1 MRIFV
6 FIFVIALTLTT
17 ISTPLVRRFAVW
29 LGFVDTPAVRKLHSA
44 PMPLMG
50 GLAIALGALVAFILL
65 VSLLPVSF
73 LTPPVYGMIVASLL
87 IALLGLVD
95 DRRQLPAS
103 IKLLGQ
109 FVAAGIV
116 ILTGIQVQL
125 PIPDWLNIAVT
136 FVWLVGIT
144 NAMNFLDNMDGLT
157 AGVSCVAAA
166 FILLLATFNDQYL
179 VAAVSAGIV
188 GATLAFLRY
197 NFKPAQIF
205 MGDAGSMFLGLILAI
220 LCLQLRFPE
229 NVNFVTWMVPV
240 YILGL
245 PIFDMTLV
253 VISRIR
259 RGVNPLTTAGKD
271 HLSHRLVDRGFTQ
284 REAVLLLYLAA
295 GAFGMAGMFIT
306 SADVVEGYA
315 LGLTT
320 VVVGLYAIWRLE
332 IRRDMEIV
340 EQADSA
346 AEEPRA

>member
-1 MRIFV
+1 MRVFI

-29 LGFVDTPAVRKLHSA
+29 LGFVDTPADRKLHSA
-44 PMPLMG
+44 PVPLMG

-73 LTPPVYGMIVASLL
+73 LTPTVIGIFGASLL
-87 IALLGLVD
+87 IVLLGLID
-95 DRRQLPAS
+95 DRRQLPAWVKFS
-103 IKLLGQ
+103 GQ
-109 FVAAGIV
+109 VVAAIIV
-116 ILTGIQVQL
+116 ILAGVQVQL
-125 PIPDWLNIAVT
+125 DVPTWLNIAVT
-136 FVWLVGIT
+136 VIWLVGIT

-157 AGVSCVAAA
+157 AGVSCVAAG

-179 VAAVSAGIV
+179 VAAIAAGIV

-197 NFKPAQIF
+197 NFKPARIF

-220 LCLQLRFPE
+220 LCVQLRFPE

-240 YILGL
+240 FILGL

-253 VISRIR
+253 VISRTR

-271 HLSHRLVDRGFTQ
+271 HSSHRLVNMGFTQ
-284 REAVLLLYLAA
+284 REAVLILYLVA
-295 GAFGMAGMFIT
+295 GAFGMVGLFIT

-320 VVVGLYAIWRLE
+320 GLIGLYAIWWLE
-332 IRRDMEIV
+332 RRRDRELL
-340 EQADSA
+340 ALA
-346 AEEPRA
+346 AAPGEEPEV

>member
-29 LGFVDTPAVRKLHSA
+29 LGFVDTPANRKLHTA

-73 LTPPVYGMIVASLL
+73 LTPPVFGMIGASLL

-95 DRRQLPAS
+95 DRRQLPAWL
-103 IKLLGQ
+103 KLSGQ
-109 FVAAGIV
+109 VAAASIV
-116 ILTGIQVQL
+116 IFSGVQVQL
-125 PIPDWLNIAVT
+125 HVPGWLNIAVT
-136 FVWLVGIT
+136 FVWLVGMT
-144 NAMNFLDNMDGLT
+144 NAMNFMDNMDGLT

-205 MGDAGSMFLGLILAI
+205 MGDAGSMFLGLLLAI

-253 VISRIR
+253 VISRTR

-271 HLSHRLVDRGFTQ
+271 HLSHRLVKRGFTQ
-284 REAVLLLYLAA
+284 REAVLLLYLVA

-306 SADVVEGYA
+306 SADIVEGYA

-320 VVVGLYAIWRLE
+320 VLIGLYAIWRLE
-332 IRRDMEIV
+332 MRRDRELV
-340 EQADSA
+340 DQNASA
-346 AEEPRA
+346 VEEP